1 MSLLA
6 QQTPANTQSECVLSV
21 LLATGPAAVGVRADL
36 TQIISSVVGS
46 VRPVFLTRIWTP
58 LNFLRSDWLIFVFS
72 LMMASITYISLDLLL
87 CVCVLFGRSSGFHA
101 ECGHGQ
107 PNTSWK
113 VQHRFSSSSCPVN
126 PEALKMSVYQQS
138 IQTSCEPSI
147 SKSSTGTE
155 TTYTACVASGME
167 NNCCSLSCWMT
178 WRPAEVRTSALIR
191 RCNL

>member
-21 LLATGPAAVGVRADL
+21 LLATGPAAVGVRADF

-87 CVCVLFGRSSGFHA
+87 YVCVCCSDGLLVSMLSVVMGSQIQA
-101 ECGHGQ
+101 EKF
-107 PNTSWK
+107 NTVSHRLL
-113 VQHRFSSSSCPVN
+113 VQLI
-126 PEALKMSVYQQS
+126 LK
-138 IQTSCEPSI
+138 
-147 SKSSTGTE
+147 
-155 TTYTACVASGME
+155 
-167 NNCCSLSCWMT
+167 L
-178 WRPAEVRTSALIR
+178 
-191 RCNL
+191 